1 MQTVCRQF
9 TLALLSA
16 LLATCAFAASPP
28 ACKGLLDHNFPAL
41 LTGNPQSLCDY
52 ARRNTTRRNQVDE
65 MSADC
70 WIRCAAQR
78 LPEHDITTL
87 VNGAQDFPRSS
98 AVGVIGLLLSRVNRK
113 RFLRRLS
120 LRDRTVGVARGVGRV
135 PQILTA

>member
-52 ARRNTTRRNQVDE
+52 AGKVVLVVNTASQCGYTPQYEGLEALYKRYQKRGLVVVGFP
-65 MSADC
+65 SA
-70 WIRCAAQR
+70 
-78 LPEHDITTL
+78 
-87 VNGAQDFPRSS
+87 
-98 AVGVIGLLLSRVNRK
+98 GVHANALHPGGIMTELSRHLQQEDFQ
-113 RFLRRLS
+113 FL
-120 LRDRTVGVARGVGRV
+120 A
-135 PQILTA
+135 